1 MPPGPPT
8 LGRVNEQAEPMTQ
21 HELKFD
27 NVRVVLVDQNM
38 SMRRLIRSS
47 LNSIG
52 FSSIVECRDA
62 DDLVVT
68 IRTNDPDLIMLD
80 IDAETERMCEIVR
93 EVRSGNLGEN
103 PFVIVIA
110 LTWHPE
116 REVINLTLTAGTDDV
131 VTKPVSASVLSERV
145 SNLARN
151 RREFV
156 VTESYIGPERRSRPE
171 ARPGDLPT
179 VKVPNTLREK
189 STGDKAAADAESIQR
204 AKREI
209 KIQRVY
215 RIATQ
220 VTAKAAQLGERLA
233 KNGGQSLPRHHM
245 QDLARL
251 VSATN
256 DDIVRED
263 LQHLMGIGASMVSV
277 MDGILQSSDA
287 ASEPRQ
293 LEILVLHGQAIAAS
307 VQDGGEG
314 AKLIE
319 QALEKALEKATNM
332 IDSRPAPARQSG

>member
-1 MPPGPPT
+1 
-8 LGRVNEQAEPMTQ
+8 MTQ
-21 HELKFD
+21 HELKFE
-27 NVRVVLVDQNM
+27 NVRVVLLDQNM

-52 FSSIVECRDA
+52 FSSIAECRDT
-62 DDLVVT
+62 DDLVAM
-68 IRTNDPDLIMLD
+68 IRTNDPDLIMVD
-80 IDAETERMCEIVR
+80 IDAETERICEIVR
-93 EVRSGNLGEN
+93 EIRNGNLGEN

-145 SNLARN
+145 GNLARN

-189 STGDKAAADAESIQR
+189 STGDKAAMGDTESIQR

-215 RIATQ
+215 RVAAQ

-245 QDLARL
+245 QDLAQL
-251 VSATN
+251 VTAAN

-263 LQHLMGIGASMVSV
+263 MQHLTGISASMVSV
-277 MDGILQSSDA
+277 MDGILRSSDA

-293 LEILVLHGQAIAAS
+293 LEILLLHGQAIAAS
-307 VQDGGEG
+307 VQDGGDG

-332 IDSRPAPARQSG
+332 TDSRPAPARQSG

>member
-1 MPPGPPT
+1 
-8 LGRVNEQAEPMTQ
+8 MTQ
-21 HELKFD
+21 QELKFD
-27 NVRVVLVDQNM
+27 NVRVVLLDQNM

-52 FSSIVECRDA
+52 FSSIAECRDA
-62 DDLVVT
+62 DDLVAM
-68 IRTNDPDLIMLD
+68 IRTNDPDLIMVD
-80 IDAETERMCEIVR
+80 IDAETERICEIVR
-93 EVRSGNLGEN
+93 EIRNGNLGEN

-145 SNLARN
+145 GNLARN

-156 VTESYIGPERRSRPE
+156 VTESYIGPERRARPE

-179 VKVPNTLREK
+179 VKVPNTLRQK
-189 STGDKAAADAESIQR
+189 STGDKAAADVDAIQR

-209 KIQRVY
+209 KIQKVY
-215 RIATQ
+215 RVAIQ
-220 VTAKAAQLGERLA
+220 VTAKATQLGERLA

-245 QDLARL
+245 QDLAQL
-251 VSATN
+251 VSAAN

-263 LQHLMGIGASMVSV
+263 LQHLTGIGASMVSV
-277 MDGILQSSDA
+277 MDGLLRSTDA

-293 LEILVLHGQAIAAS
+293 LEILLLHGQAIAAS
-307 VQDGGEG
+307 FQDDGDG

-319 QALEKALEKATNM
+319 QALEKATNM
-332 IDSRPAPARQSG
+332 IDARPAPARQSG